1 MPIEINRATFL
12 SVLETSQKLRVTP
25 QTVRNY
31 LKKGEL
37 ESIRVGRALLI
48 PEKKFTLS
56 RRNRKAGL
64 FKNMEQN
71 EREQLL
77 LEKERL
83 EKRIAEH
90 QDIIDRNLKD
100 REAKLPN
107 FRERLEKV
115 RAIVEDAKKNLA
127 EVNRR
132 LELTQ

>member
-1 MPIEINRATFL
+1 
-12 SVLETSQKLRVTP
+12 
-25 QTVRNY
+25 
-31 LKKGEL
+31 
-37 ESIRVGRALLI
+37 
-48 PEKKFTLS
+48 
-56 RRNRKAGL
+56 
-64 FKNMEQN
+64 MEQN

-115 RAIVEDAKKNLA
+115 RAIVEDAKKNLV

>member
-1 MPIEINRATFL
+1 
-12 SVLETSQKLRVTP
+12 
-25 QTVRNY
+25 
-31 LKKGEL
+31 
-37 ESIRVGRALLI
+37 
-48 PEKKFTLS
+48 
-56 RRNRKAGL
+56 
-64 FKNMEQN
+64 MEQN

>member
-1 MPIEINRATFL
+1 M
-12 SVLETSQKLRVTP
+12 
-25 QTVRNY
+25 
-31 LKKGEL
+31 
-37 ESIRVGRALLI
+37 
-48 PEKKFTLS
+48 
-56 RRNRKAGL
+56 
-64 FKNMEQN
+64 NMEH